1 MTVHKSDFYF
11 ELKIPESD
19 KMIAQWSS
27 DDFSYQLLE
36 GGILQF
42 YANIEGSG
50 FYIWD
55 RGVRLPFV
63 LAKNNGRIRFKPTG
77 KEVIVESIKRG
88 NAFGKEVPLSKTE
101 INVGVI
107 FERYLPDMVQS
118 LHDD

>member
-42 YANIEGSG
+42 YANIGGPG

-55 RGVRLPFV
+55 RGVRLPFI
-63 LAKNNGRIRFKPTG
+63 LSKCGRRIRFKPTG
-77 KEVIVESIKRG
+77 KEVVVESIERG
-88 NAFGKEVPLSKTE
+88 NAFGKEVPLSKTT

-107 FERYLPDMVQS
+107 FGRHCPDLAQA